1 MDPDVFFPQGFRNF
15 TTKIKIL
22 WDFCSRYSAGEQ
34 KYVIRIKKVFS
45 VCTNFGIAVHKTSI
59 GGNSD
64 DTSAHKKKK
73 KNYIPLHLVLQK
85 AQKASCV
92 FVFLLCKFHWINPNF
107 KNSERYKL
115 KLEHPWKK
123 INKPCSVTSVDSAG
137 GFLTWTSCPWQAN
150 EKAFW
155 LSCSRHSAD
164 AADLSVVVRCSCST
178 GRRLIRRKQTDAR
191 SPNIF
196 PPPAML
202 LLLTCPPHHVLLH
215 PLFLC
220 CNEGPQSAGRK
231 NLPSA
236 SEPPLPAVRVHVLRA
251 HLLIDVAPLR
261 DFPLGF

>member
-1 MDPDVFFPQGFRNF
+1 M
-15 TTKIKIL
+15 
-22 WDFCSRYSAGEQ
+22 SSAS
-34 KYVIRIKKVFS
+34 KKVFS

-92 FVFLLCKFHWINPNF
+92 FVFLFCKFHWINPNF

-164 AADLSVVVRCSCST
+164 AADLSVVVSCSCST

-196 PPPAML
+196 PPPPCCFYSHA
-202 LLLTCPPHHVLLH
+202 H
-215 PLFLC
+215 PTMSC
-220 CNEGPQSAGRK
+220 CTHFFSAVMRVRRAPGEK
-231 NLPSA
+231 IC
-236 SEPPLPAVRVHVLRA
+236 PLPLNPPSPRCVFMCCVL
-251 HLLIDVAPLR
+251 ICSSM
-261 DFPLGF
+261 